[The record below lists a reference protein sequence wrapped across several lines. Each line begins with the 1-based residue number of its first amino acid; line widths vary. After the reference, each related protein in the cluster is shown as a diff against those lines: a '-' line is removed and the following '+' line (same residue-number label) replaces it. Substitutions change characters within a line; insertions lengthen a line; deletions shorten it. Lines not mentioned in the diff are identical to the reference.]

1 MTKNSALSD
10 RIRIF
15 IGAPLEHQSEL
26 DSLKAA
32 YAALMQSHC
41 WAYIFANIK
50 VSGRQL
56 DLVIFTEITTLVIE
70 AKGYTQPI
78 RGDMNGPWEQ
88 FGPYGTKKIGNA
100 YDQVLGAKNA
110 LRDEMQCV
118 TRVDG

>member
-41 WAYIFANIK
+41 
-50 VSGRQL
+50 
-56 DLVIFTEITTLVIE
+56 
-70 AKGYTQPI
+70 
-78 RGDMNGPWEQ
+78 
-88 FGPYGTKKIGNA
+88 
-100 YDQVLGAKNA
+100 
-110 LRDEMQCV
+110 
-118 TRVDG
+118 